1 MNLRVPL
8 KLLSVVLLL
17 AFSSSSA
24 FSCPDIDGLVDLN
37 CDRKLIIAAFGD
49 SITYG
54 RADPDGLGYPG
65 RLKLHHFP
73 NAIIIN
79 LGKPGEDTIRGK
91 SRAASTLPEY
101 LGTDYVIVLEGVND
115 FWLENPSS
123 YQTRSNVLSIVST
136 AQNIG
141 AVTLL
146 GNLTEIKRSS
156 QKGWVSAVNSRLN
169 PYRQIDFYSL
179 GAGIISSDLIHPN
192 GNGYNQMAALAAS
205 MLVAYSAANRPVDS
219 DGDGIY
225 DFAETRFGSN
235 PFNPDTDGD
244 TLLDGA
250 EVFTWGSNPL
260 IVDSDGD
267 GFNDQT
273 EVNIM
278 GSNPADPRPGAPYL
292 ESLEALR
299 Q

>member
-1 MNLRVPL
+1 MNLRILL
-8 KLLSVVLLL
+8 KLISIVLLL
-17 AFSSSSA
+17 AFSSSNA

-37 CDRKLIIAAFGD
+37 CDRKLIIVAFGD

-54 RADPDGLGYPG
+54 RADPNGLGYPG

-79 LGKPGEDTIRGK
+79 LGKPGEDTVRGK
-91 SRAASTLPEY
+91 ARAARTLPAY
-101 LGTDYVIVLEGVND
+101 LGADYVIVLEGVND
-115 FWLENPSS
+115 YWLRNRSS
-123 YQTRSNVLSIVST
+123 YKTRNNVLSIVST

-146 GNLTEIKRSS
+146 GNLTEIKRSR
-156 QKGWVSAVNSRLN
+156 QKGWVSSVNSRLN

-179 GAGIISSDLIHPN
+179 GEGIISSDLIHPN

-205 MLVAYSAANRPVDS
+205 MLIAYSAANRPVDS

-225 DFAETRFGSN
+225 DFAEAWFGTD

-250 EVFTWGSNPL
+250 EVFIWGSNPL
-260 IVDSDGD
+260 LLDSDGD
-267 GFNDQT
+267 GFDDPT